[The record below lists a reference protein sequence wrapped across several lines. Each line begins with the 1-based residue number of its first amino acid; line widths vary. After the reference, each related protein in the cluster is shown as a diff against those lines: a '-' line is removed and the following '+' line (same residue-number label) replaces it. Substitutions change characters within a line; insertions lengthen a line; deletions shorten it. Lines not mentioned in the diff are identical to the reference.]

1 MLTAFAHACYRV
13 SDLERS
19 IEFYRDKLGCT
30 HAFDF
35 VNDEG
40 VRFGVYLKVAGRSFI
55 ELFTGLEGEAPP
67 AGSFMHICLEV
78 PDLEAAVAE
87 LRAKGVEASAPYLG
101 SDNSWQSWITDPD
114 GNRIEL
120 HCYTKDSLQGP
131 WLG

>member
-1 MLTAFAHACYRV
+1 
-13 SDLERS
+13 
-19 IEFYRDKLGCT
+19 
-30 HAFDF
+30 
-35 VNDEG
+35 
-40 VRFGVYLKVAGRSFI
+40 
-55 ELFTGLEGEAPP
+55 
-67 AGSFMHICLEV
+67 MHICLEV